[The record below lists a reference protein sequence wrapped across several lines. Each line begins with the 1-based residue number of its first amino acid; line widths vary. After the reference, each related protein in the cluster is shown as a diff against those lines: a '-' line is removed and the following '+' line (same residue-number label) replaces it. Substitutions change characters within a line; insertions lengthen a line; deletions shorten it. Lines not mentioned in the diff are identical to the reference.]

1 MGKNGNII
9 AGLDIGTTKIC
20 AIIGERT
27 GEGVDII
34 GFGTHPSK
42 GLKKGMVVNV
52 ESTMDSIRHVI
63 DDAEEMAGC
72 EISSVYTGISGSH
85 IKSFNCQGVIALRNR
100 EVKKEDVKRAIHA
113 SKEVTIPLDREI
125 LHVLP
130 QEFIVDDQD
139 GIKDP
144 VGLSGSRLE
153 ARVHIVTGAVSSVQN
168 IIKCANKTGLNVK
181 DIVLQQLASSES
193 VLNDDEK
200 ELGVVLVDLGGGTT
214 DIVIYLGASI
224 RYTAVLP
231 LGGNH
236 ITSDIAVGLRTPL
249 EDAEEIKKQ
258 HGCAVSSLIDK
269 SETIEVPCIGGGK
282 PRTVFRQLLG
292 EVIEP
297 RAEEI
302 LSLVH
307 KEVIKSGYKD
317 LLTSGVV
324 LTGGA
329 SLLEG
334 ISELTEQIFNL
345 PVRVGYPRGV
355 NGLSDVVHNPIY
367 STGVGLILYGM
378 KHHSGNGVGNGNGK
392 DVWKTLKDRM
402 RRWFKEVV

>member
-9 AGLDIGTTKIC
+9 VGLDIGTTKIC
-20 AIIGERT
+20 AIVGERN
-27 GEGVDII
+27 EKGVDVI
-34 GFGTHPSK
+34 GFGTHASK

-63 DDAEEMAGC
+63 EEAEEMAGC
-72 EISSVYTGISGSH
+72 EINTVYTGISGSH
-85 IKSFNCQGVIALRNR
+85 IKSFNSQGVIALKNR

-113 SKEVTIPLDREI
+113 SKAVVIPLDREV

-130 QEFIVDDQD
+130 QEFLVDDQD

-153 ARVHIVTGAVSSVQN
+153 ARVHIVTGAVASAQN
-168 IIKCANKTGLNVK
+168 VVKCANKTGLNVK
-181 DIVLQQLASSES
+181 DIILQQLASSES

-214 DIVIYLGASI
+214 DIAIYLGGSV

-258 HGCAVSSLIDK
+258 HGCALVSLIEK
-269 SETIEVPCIGGGK
+269 SETIEVPSIGGGK
-282 PRTVFRQLLG
+282 PKTVYRQLLS

-307 KEVIKSGYKD
+307 KEIIKSGYKD

-324 LTGGA
+324 LTGGS

-334 ISELTEQIFNL
+334 IRELAEQVFNL
-345 PVRVGYPRGV
+345 PVRIGYPSGV
-355 NGLSDVVHNPIY
+355 NGLSDIVHNPIY

-378 KHHSGNGVGNGNGK
+378 KHRSSNGLGNGNK
-392 DVWKTLKDRM
+392 DTWKTLRDRM
-402 RRWFKEVV
+402 KRWFKEVV

>member
-9 AGLDIGTTKIC
+9 VGLDIGTTKIC
-20 AIIGERT
+20 AIVGERSEK
-27 GEGVDII
+27 GLDVI
-34 GFGTHPSK
+34 GFGTYPSN

-63 DDAEEMAGC
+63 EDAEEMAGC
-72 EISSVYTGISGSH
+72 EINTVYTGISGSH
-85 IKSFNCQGVIALRNR
+85 IKSFNSRGVIALKNR
-100 EVKKEDVKRAIHA
+100 EVKKEDVKRAIQA
-113 SKEVTIPLDREI
+113 SKEVAIPLDREV

-144 VGLSGSRLE
+144 VGLSGTRLE
-153 ARVHIVTGAVSSVQN
+153 ARVHIVTGAVSSAQN
-168 IIKCANKTGLNVK
+168 IIKCANKTGLNVR

-214 DIVIYLGASI
+214 DIAIYLGGSI
-224 RYTAVLP
+224 RYTAVIP

-249 EDAEEIKKQ
+249 ENAEELKKQ
-258 HGCAVSSLIDK
+258 HGCALVSQIDK
-269 SETIEVPCIGGGK
+269 NATIEVPSIGGGK
-282 PRTVFRQLLG
+282 PRTVFRQLLC

-324 LTGGA
+324 LTGGT
-329 SLLEG
+329 SILEG
-334 ISELTEQIFNL
+334 INELTEQVFSL
-345 PVRVGYPRGV
+345 PVRIGYPRGV
-355 NGLSDVVHNPIY
+355 DGLSDIVHSPIY

-378 KHHSGNGVGNGNGK
+378 KHRTGNGVGNGNGK
-392 DVWKTLKDRM
+392 DVWKTLRNKM
-402 RRWFKEVV
+402 RTWFKEVV

>member
-9 AGLDIGTTKIC
+9 VGLDIGTTKIC
-20 AIIGERT
+20 AIVGERSEK
-27 GEGVDII
+27 GLDVI
-34 GFGTHPSK
+34 GFGTYPSK

-63 DDAEEMAGC
+63 EDAEEMAGC
-72 EISSVYTGISGSH
+72 EINTVYTGISGSH
-85 IKSFNCQGVIALRNR
+85 IKSFNSRGVIALKNR
-100 EVKKEDVKRAIHA
+100 EVKKEDVKRAIQA
-113 SKEVTIPLDREI
+113 SKEVAIPLDREV

-144 VGLSGSRLE
+144 VGLSGTRLE
-153 ARVHIVTGAVSSVQN
+153 ARVHIVTGAVSSAQN
-168 IIKCANKTGLNVK
+168 IIKCANKTGLNVR

-214 DIVIYLGASI
+214 DIAIYLGGSI
-224 RYTAVLP
+224 RYTAVIP

-249 EDAEEIKKQ
+249 ENAEELKKQ
-258 HGCAVSSLIDK
+258 HGCALVSLIDK
-269 SETIEVPCIGGGK
+269 NATIEVPSIGGGK
-282 PRTVFRQLLG
+282 PRTVFRQLLC

-324 LTGGA
+324 LTGGT
-329 SLLEG
+329 SMLEG
-334 ISELTEQIFNL
+334 INELTEQVFSL
-345 PVRVGYPRGV
+345 PVRIGYPRGV
-355 NGLSDVVHNPIY
+355 DGLSDIVHSPIY

-378 KHHSGNGVGNGNGK
+378 KHRTGNGVGNGNGK
-392 DVWKTLKDRM
+392 DVWKTLRNKM
-402 RRWFKEVV
+402 RTWFKEVV

>member
-9 AGLDIGTTKIC
+9 VGLDIGTTKIC
-20 AIIGERT
+20 AIVGERSEK
-27 GEGVDII
+27 GLDVI
-34 GFGTHPSK
+34 GFGTYPSK

-63 DDAEEMAGC
+63 EDAEEMAGC
-72 EISSVYTGISGSH
+72 EINTVYTGISGSH
-85 IKSFNCQGVIALRNR
+85 IKSFNSRGVIALKNR
-100 EVKKEDVKRAIHA
+100 EVKKEDVKRAIQA
-113 SKEVTIPLDREI
+113 SKEVAIPLDREV

-144 VGLSGSRLE
+144 VGLSGTRLE
-153 ARVHIVTGAVSSVQN
+153 ARVHIVTGAVSSAQN
-168 IIKCANKTGLNVK
+168 IIKCANKTGLNVR

-214 DIVIYLGASI
+214 DIAIYLGGSI
-224 RYTAVLP
+224 RYTAVIP

-249 EDAEEIKKQ
+249 ENAEELKKQ
-258 HGCAVSSLIDK
+258 HGCALVSQIDK
-269 SETIEVPCIGGGK
+269 NATIEVPSIGGGK
-282 PRTVFRQLLG
+282 PRTVFRQLLC

-324 LTGGA
+324 LTGGT
-329 SLLEG
+329 SMLEG
-334 ISELTEQIFNL
+334 INELTEQVFSL
-345 PVRVGYPRGV
+345 PVRIGYPRGV
-355 NGLSDVVHNPIY
+355 DGLSDIVHSPIY

-378 KHHSGNGVGNGNGK
+378 KHRTGNGVGNGNGK
-392 DVWKTLKDRM
+392 DVWKTLRNKM
-402 RRWFKEVV
+402 RTWFKEVV

>member
-1 MGKNGNII
+1 MGKNRNII
-9 AGLDIGTTKIC
+9 TGLDIGTTKIC
-20 AIIGERT
+20 AIVGEKN
-27 GEGVDII
+27 EKGVDVI
-34 GFGTHPSK
+34 GFGTCPSK

-52 ESTMDSIRHVI
+52 ESTIDSIRHVI
-63 DDAEEMAGC
+63 EEAEEMAGC
-72 EISSVYTGISGSH
+72 EISVVYTGITGSH
-85 IKSFNCQGVIALRNR
+85 IKSFNSQGVIALKKR

-113 SKEVTIPLDREI
+113 SKEVVIPFDREV

-153 ARVHIVTGAVSSVQN
+153 ARVHIVTGAVTSAQN
-168 IIKCANKTGLNVK
+168 IIKCANKTGLSVK
-181 DIVLQQLASSES
+181 DVILQQLASSES

-214 DIVIYLGASI
+214 DIAIYLGGSI

-258 HGCAVSSLIDK
+258 YGCALVNLFDK
-269 SETIEVPCIGGGK
+269 NETIEVPSIGGGK
-282 PRTVFRQLLG
+282 PRTMFRQLLG
-292 EVIEP
+292 EIIEP

-302 LSLVH
+302 FNLVH

-324 LTGGA
+324 LTGGT

-334 ISELTEQIFNL
+334 ISDLAEQVFNL
-345 PVRVGYPRGV
+345 PVRIGYPSGV
-355 NGLSDVVHNPIY
+355 NGLSEVVHSPIY

-378 KHHSGNGVGNGNGK
+378 KHRSSNGVGNGDK
-392 DVWKTLKDRM
+392 DLWKTLKDRM
-402 RRWFKEVV
+402 RKWFKEVV

>member
-9 AGLDIGTTKIC
+9 VGLDIGTTKIC
-20 AIIGERT
+20 AIVGERSEK
-27 GEGVDII
+27 GLDVI
-34 GFGTHPSK
+34 GFGTYPSK

-63 DDAEEMAGC
+63 EDAEEMAGC
-72 EISSVYTGISGSH
+72 EINTVYTGISGSH
-85 IKSFNCQGVIALRNR
+85 IKSFNSRGVIALKNR
-100 EVKKEDVKRAIHA
+100 EVKKEDVKRAIQA
-113 SKEVTIPLDREI
+113 SKEVAIPLDREV

-144 VGLSGSRLE
+144 VGLSGTRLE
-153 ARVHIVTGAVSSVQN
+153 ARVHIVTGAVSSAQN
-168 IIKCANKTGLNVK
+168 IIKCANKTGLNVR

-214 DIVIYLGASI
+214 DIAIYLGGSI
-224 RYTAVLP
+224 RYTAVIP

-249 EDAEEIKKQ
+249 ENAEELKKQ
-258 HGCAVSSLIDK
+258 HGCALVSQIDK
-269 SETIEVPCIGGGK
+269 NATIEVPSIGGGK
-282 PRTVFRQLLG
+282 PRTVFRQLLC

-324 LTGGA
+324 LTGGT
-329 SLLEG
+329 SILEG
-334 ISELTEQIFNL
+334 INELTEQVFSL
-345 PVRVGYPRGV
+345 PVRIGYPRGV
-355 NGLSDVVHNPIY
+355 DGLSDIVHSPIY

-378 KHHSGNGVGNGNGK
+378 KHRTGNGVGNGNGK
-392 DVWKTLKDRM
+392 DVWKTLRNKM
-402 RRWFKEVV
+402 RTWFKEVV